1 MLFPFMNLS
10 VCMFGHKKKIYK
22 VTNLKVHSKG
32 RYFFLFFL
40 ALFKNYIERLV
51 WTTALFS
58 GCCDITKQL
67 IRISLKHIFEQIIF
81 LFETKITCYSQYS
94 AHKCSFRSQYSLVK
108 LFKFKKEKNW
118 KKHNRMN
125 TTQQNETAFKILSII
140 NYTM

>member
-1 MLFPFMNLS
+1 MNFSQCVCVCLGIRSTKLQISKSTPRGDILF
-10 VCMFGHKKKIYK
+10 VKK
-22 VTNLKVHSKG
+22 S
-32 RYFFLFFL
+32 
-40 ALFKNYIERLV
+40 LFKNYNKRLV

-108 LFKFKKEKNW
+108 LFKFKKEKNR